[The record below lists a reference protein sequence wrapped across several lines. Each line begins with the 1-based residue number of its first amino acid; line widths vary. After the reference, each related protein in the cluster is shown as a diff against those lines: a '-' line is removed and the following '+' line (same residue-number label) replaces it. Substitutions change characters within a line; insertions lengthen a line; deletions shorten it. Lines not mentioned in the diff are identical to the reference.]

1 MAKATC
7 AVPRRDAGD
16 LPQGLR
22 LFRRAFQPG
31 DRRDTGAQAGHR
43 AIACA
48 SRAGHQRY
56 AGAPGAR
63 DTCAA
68 LPESQNRRD
77 GGAPNQRH
85 CARHAAATRR
95 DEECHDVFRADGSLG
110 ANTRSRFGT
119 NAMNPGDFRV
129 AWEIMKWP
137 FAACLILPPLL
148 VYLGLHVV
156 RREVIFV
163 DLALAQ
169 VATLGTCVALLLGYH
184 FEDRITFWMSL
195 GVTFLGAAF
204 FSWSRASRKQ
214 HVPQE
219 AIIGITFVVAAA
231 GVILLLSR
239 VAGGKEELEHL
250 LTGDIL
256 NATKGEIGQRT
267 LLFAVLGGFYA
278 AFHQRF
284 VLISSDPEKAFA
296 SGIRVRLWDFLFYA
310 AFALVVVSFV
320 RLAGVLLTFA
330 YLIVPA
336 VCGTMLA
343 QQWMKRLAIGWGVAA
358 AASLLGLWT
367 SYQMDLPTGAAI
379 VCASGVLLAVVS
391 VFAALRRA

>member
-1 MAKATC
+1 MST
-7 AVPRRDAGD
+7 D
-16 LPQGLR
+16 
-22 LFRRAFQPG
+22 FQV
-31 DRRDTGAQAGHR
+31 
-43 AIACA
+43 I
-48 SRAGHQRY
+48 
-56 AGAPGAR
+56 
-63 DTCAA
+63 
-68 LPESQNRRD
+68 
-77 GGAPNQRH
+77 
-85 CARHAAATRR
+85 
-95 DEECHDVFRADGSLG
+95 
-110 ANTRSRFGT
+110 
-119 NAMNPGDFRV
+119 
-129 AWEIMKWP
+129 WEVMKWP
-137 FAACLILPPLL
+137 LAASLLFPPLL

-156 RREVIFV
+156 KREIIFV

-169 VATLGTCVALLLGYH
+169 VATLGTCVALLMGHH
-184 FEDRITFWMSL
+184 FDDRITFWISL
-195 GVTFLGAAF
+195 GVTFIGAAF
-204 FSWSRASRKQ
+204 FSWSRSGKEGA
-214 HVPQE
+214 VPQE

-256 NATKGEIGQRT
+256 NVTREDIGQRV
-267 LLFAVLGGFYA
+267 LIFAALGGFYA

-343 QQWMKRLAIGWGVAA
+343 QEWRKRLAIGWVIAA
-358 AASLLGLWT
+358 AASLLGLWS
-367 SYQMDLPTGAAI
+367 SYRMDLPTGAAI
-379 VCASGVLLAVVS
+379 VCASGLLLVIVAAFGAV
-391 VFAALRRA
+391 RRA